1 MEENREAFS
10 GADNALPEESDKEKT
25 KKTVRKRKPAKTGDT
40 APEKNTAIRKSS
52 KAEKTDKVA
61 AAEKGIPDE
70 AESVSSISENTE
82 DIANALKDTSS
93 RDETA
98 GRKKKTPAKKHKKTV
113 SAKDEEV
120 PLPNGQNAAK
130 TSVAENEY
138 ESENHSAD
146 VPDIR
151 KEETPAKEN
160 TAEAVKAAVDEN
172 AGKTPRPKRSAG
184 RNKVSAGKKKSASY
198 ETNGAEN
205 KNADDMTSVLL
216 SSAAAENTAASDK
229 TPFAADDGDG
239 KPGPDLVSEIEA
251 AITAE
256 DNLLEVSSSENKSV
270 DRSRRKRGKG
280 AGKASGKSV
289 SAETAAVEATAEKET
304 ELKPKEESP
313 FTEESL
319 RTEESGVSS
328 GKQKAYSEK
337 GSGDRSRRKRGKG
350 AGKASEKSVST
361 ETAAVEA
368 TAEKET
374 ELKPKEESPFTEESL
389 RTEESGV
396 SSGKQKAYSEKGSGD
411 RSRRK
416 RGKGAGKASEKS
428 VSTETAAVEAT
439 AEKETELKPK
449 EESPFTEE
457 SLRTEESG
465 VSSGKQKA
473 YSEKGSGDRSRRKRG
488 KGAGKASEK
497 SVSTET
503 AAVEATAEKE
513 TELKPKEESPFTE
526 ESLRTEESGVSS
538 GKQKAY
544 SEKGS
549 GDRSRRKRGKDRK
562 QSGIKNA
569 NKISAEQKPDPNKKQ
584 ENAYVFER
592 KIFVPYEL
600 GRENIASVV
609 GYRSSDGKNIEGRYR
624 ARRKPKPV
632 PVPEVKKP
640 VIEEEPKFERK
651 EPDKKENK
659 VKTLDEVS
667 GGISQKDVALTKRRV
682 NEVLVGLFAN
692 KDEWLRKDLIN
703 AAILSYG
710 LSAEQL
716 MDKGSE
722 SIATRYKSLTGSVI
736 SEMLAQKQM
745 YYVENR
751 LRLTATVDETRE
763 QINYR
768 AEIAKLFEKKEAYS
782 RTEILDSLAGDRG
795 DTARSLAGTALRQL
809 EDAGEITRYRG
820 LYKLKKTEKYPATP
834 IGAHFIDTEKLY
846 LQARK
851 GKLRKDVYLYK
862 LKLMYMQAINILGSV
877 FMEVLALQAVKTLYG
892 DSVVRE
898 ELTAGPNDNG
908 IDGVV
913 EVVEPLGFRQLIL
926 IQAKTRQRLT
936 TSVTVKE
943 LREFVGVMNGEHAT
957 YGVMATNAGVHAE
970 GKKFAAKIPNLT
982 IIDMDRL
989 FDIALKKS
997 MGIVYDESGLPF
1009 LDADMFISYSLAV
1022 KDK

>member
-40 APEKNTAIRKSS
+40 APEKNKAVRKSS

-113 SAKDEEV
+113 AAKDEEV
-120 PLPNGQNAAK
+120 PLPDGQNAAK

-151 KEETPAKEN
+151 KEEGPAKEN
-160 TAEAVKAAVDEN
+160 ITEAVKAAADEN

-184 RNKVSAGKKKSASY
+184 RNKVSAGKKKSAAY

-239 KPGPDLVSEIEA
+239 KPVPDTGSETEET
-251 AITAE
+251 ITAE
-256 DNLLEVSSSENKSV
+256 DNLLEVSSSENKSA

-289 SAETAAVEATAEKET
+289 SA
-304 ELKPKEESP
+304 
-313 FTEESL
+313 
-319 RTEESGVSS
+319 
-328 GKQKAYSEK
+328 
-337 GSGDRSRRKRGKG
+337 
-350 AGKASEKSVST
+350 
-361 ETAAVEA
+361 
-368 TAEKET
+368 
-374 ELKPKEESPFTEESL
+374 
-389 RTEESGV
+389 
-396 SSGKQKAYSEKGSGD
+396 
-411 RSRRK
+411 
-416 RGKGAGKASEKS
+416 
-428 VSTETAAVEAT
+428 ETAAVEAT

>member
-25 KKTVRKRKPAKTGDT
+25 KKTVRKRKPVKTEDT

-113 SAKDEEV
+113 SAKDEEA
-120 PLPNGQNAAK
+120 PLSDGQNAAK
-130 TSVAENEY
+130 TSAAENEY
-138 ESENHSAD
+138 ESGNHSAD

-151 KEETPAKEN
+151 KEEGPAKEN
-160 TAEAVKAAVDEN
+160 ITEAVKAAADEN

-239 KPGPDLVSEIEA
+239 KSGPDLVSEIEA

-256 DNLLEVSSSENKSV
+256 DNLLEVSSSENKS
-270 DRSRRKRGKG
+270 
-280 AGKASGKSV
+280 A
-289 SAETAAVEATAEKET
+289 
-304 ELKPKEESP
+304 
-313 FTEESL
+313 
-319 RTEESGVSS
+319 
-328 GKQKAYSEK
+328 
-337 GSGDRSRRKRGKG
+337 DRSRRKRGKG

-368 TAEKET
+368 AAEKET
-374 ELKPKEESPFTEESL
+374 ELKPK
-389 RTEESGV
+389 
-396 SSGKQKAYSEKGSGD
+396 
-411 RSRRK
+411 
-416 RGKGAGKASEKS
+416 
-428 VSTETAAVEAT
+428 
-439 AEKETELKPK
+439 
-449 EESPFTEE
+449 
-457 SLRTEESG
+457 
-465 VSSGKQKA
+465 
-473 YSEKGSGDRSRRKRG
+473 
-488 KGAGKASEK
+488 
-497 SVSTET
+497 
-503 AAVEATAEKE
+503 
-513 TELKPKEESPFTE
+513 E

>member
-113 SAKDEEV
+113 AAKDEEV
-120 PLPNGQNAAK
+120 PLPDGQNAAK

-172 AGKTPRPKRSAG
+172 EDKTPRPKRSAG

-350 AGKASEKSVST
+350 AGKASGKSVS
-361 ETAAVEA
+361 A
-368 TAEKET
+368 
-374 ELKPKEESPFTEESL
+374 
-389 RTEESGV
+389 
-396 SSGKQKAYSEKGSGD
+396 
-411 RSRRK
+411 
-416 RGKGAGKASEKS
+416 
-428 VSTETAAVEAT
+428 
-439 AEKETELKPK
+439 
-449 EESPFTEE
+449 
-457 SLRTEESG
+457 
-465 VSSGKQKA
+465 
-473 YSEKGSGDRSRRKRG
+473 
-488 KGAGKASEK
+488 
-497 SVSTET
+497 ET

>member
-25 KKTVRKRKPAKTGDT
+25 KKTVRKRKPVKTEDT

-113 SAKDEEV
+113 AAKDEEV
-120 PLPNGQNAAK
+120 PLPDGQNAAK

-172 AGKTPRPKRSAG
+172 EDKTPRPKRSAG

-256 DNLLEVSSSENKSV
+256 DNLLEVSSSENKS
-270 DRSRRKRGKG
+270 
-280 AGKASGKSV
+280 A
-289 SAETAAVEATAEKET
+289 
-304 ELKPKEESP
+304 
-313 FTEESL
+313 
-319 RTEESGVSS
+319 
-328 GKQKAYSEK
+328 
-337 GSGDRSRRKRGKG
+337 DRSRRKRGKG

-368 TAEKET
+368 A
-374 ELKPKEESPFTEESL
+374 
-389 RTEESGV
+389 
-396 SSGKQKAYSEKGSGD
+396 
-411 RSRRK
+411 
-416 RGKGAGKASEKS
+416 
-428 VSTETAAVEAT
+428 
-439 AEKETELKPK
+439 
-449 EESPFTEE
+449 
-457 SLRTEESG
+457 
-465 VSSGKQKA
+465 
-473 YSEKGSGDRSRRKRG
+473 
-488 KGAGKASEK
+488 
-497 SVSTET
+497 
-503 AAVEATAEKE
+503 AEKE

>member
-113 SAKDEEV
+113 AAKDEEV
-120 PLPNGQNAAK
+120 PLPDGQNAAK

-172 AGKTPRPKRSAG
+172 EDKTPRPKRSAG

-289 SAETAAVEATAEKET
+289 SA
-304 ELKPKEESP
+304 
-313 FTEESL
+313 
-319 RTEESGVSS
+319 
-328 GKQKAYSEK
+328 
-337 GSGDRSRRKRGKG
+337 
-350 AGKASEKSVST
+350 
-361 ETAAVEA
+361 
-368 TAEKET
+368 
-374 ELKPKEESPFTEESL
+374 
-389 RTEESGV
+389 
-396 SSGKQKAYSEKGSGD
+396 
-411 RSRRK
+411 
-416 RGKGAGKASEKS
+416 
-428 VSTETAAVEAT
+428 
-439 AEKETELKPK
+439 
-449 EESPFTEE
+449 
-457 SLRTEESG
+457 
-465 VSSGKQKA
+465 
-473 YSEKGSGDRSRRKRG
+473 
-488 KGAGKASEK
+488 
-497 SVSTET
+497 ET

>member
-1 MEENREAFS
+1 
-10 GADNALPEESDKEKT
+10 
-25 KKTVRKRKPAKTGDT
+25 
-40 APEKNTAIRKSS
+40 
-52 KAEKTDKVA
+52 
-61 AAEKGIPDE
+61 
-70 AESVSSISENTE
+70 
-82 DIANALKDTSS
+82 
-93 RDETA
+93 
-98 GRKKKTPAKKHKKTV
+98 
-113 SAKDEEV
+113 
-120 PLPNGQNAAK
+120 
-130 TSVAENEY
+130 
-138 ESENHSAD
+138 
-146 VPDIR
+146 
-151 KEETPAKEN
+151 
-160 TAEAVKAAVDEN
+160 
-172 AGKTPRPKRSAG
+172 
-184 RNKVSAGKKKSASY
+184 
-198 ETNGAEN
+198 
-205 KNADDMTSVLL
+205 
-216 SSAAAENTAASDK
+216 
-229 TPFAADDGDG
+229 
-239 KPGPDLVSEIEA
+239 
-251 AITAE
+251 
-256 DNLLEVSSSENKSV
+256 
-270 DRSRRKRGKG
+270 
-280 AGKASGKSV
+280 
-289 SAETAAVEATAEKET
+289 
-304 ELKPKEESP
+304 
-313 FTEESL
+313 
-319 RTEESGVSS
+319 
-328 GKQKAYSEK
+328 
-337 GSGDRSRRKRGKG
+337 
-350 AGKASEKSVST
+350 
-361 ETAAVEA
+361 
-368 TAEKET
+368 
-374 ELKPKEESPFTEESL
+374 
-389 RTEESGV
+389 
-396 SSGKQKAYSEKGSGD
+396 
-411 RSRRK
+411 
-416 RGKGAGKASEKS
+416 
-428 VSTETAAVEAT
+428 
-439 AEKETELKPK
+439 
-449 EESPFTEE
+449 
-457 SLRTEESG
+457 
-465 VSSGKQKA
+465 
-473 YSEKGSGDRSRRKRG
+473 
-488 KGAGKASEK
+488 
-497 SVSTET
+497 
-503 AAVEATAEKE
+503 
-513 TELKPKEESPFTE
+513 
-526 ESLRTEESGVSS
+526 
-538 GKQKAY
+538 
-544 SEKGS
+544 
-549 GDRSRRKRGKDRK
+549 
-562 QSGIKNA
+562 
-569 NKISAEQKPDPNKKQ
+569 
-584 ENAYVFER
+584 
-592 KIFVPYEL
+592 
-600 GRENIASVV
+600 
-609 GYRSSDGKNIEGRYR
+609 
-624 ARRKPKPV
+624 
-632 PVPEVKKP
+632 

>member
-40 APEKNTAIRKSS
+40 APEKNKAVRKSS

-113 SAKDEEV
+113 AAKDEEV
-120 PLPNGQNAAK
+120 PLPDGQNAAK

-151 KEETPAKEN
+151 KEEGPAKEN
-160 TAEAVKAAVDEN
+160 ITEAVKAAADEN

-184 RNKVSAGKKKSASY
+184 RNKVSAGKKKSAAY

-256 DNLLEVSSSENKSV
+256 DNLLEVSSSENKS
-270 DRSRRKRGKG
+270 
-280 AGKASGKSV
+280 A
-289 SAETAAVEATAEKET
+289 
-304 ELKPKEESP
+304 
-313 FTEESL
+313 
-319 RTEESGVSS
+319 
-328 GKQKAYSEK
+328 
-337 GSGDRSRRKRGKG
+337 DRSRRKRGKG

-368 TAEKET
+368 A
-374 ELKPKEESPFTEESL
+374 
-389 RTEESGV
+389 
-396 SSGKQKAYSEKGSGD
+396 
-411 RSRRK
+411 
-416 RGKGAGKASEKS
+416 
-428 VSTETAAVEAT
+428 
-439 AEKETELKPK
+439 
-449 EESPFTEE
+449 
-457 SLRTEESG
+457 
-465 VSSGKQKA
+465 
-473 YSEKGSGDRSRRKRG
+473 
-488 KGAGKASEK
+488 
-497 SVSTET
+497 
-503 AAVEATAEKE
+503 AEKE

>member
-25 KKTVRKRKPAKTGDT
+25 KKTVRKRKPVKTEDT

-113 SAKDEEV
+113 SAKDEEA
-120 PLPNGQNAAK
+120 PLSDGQNAAK
-130 TSVAENEY
+130 TSAAENEY
-138 ESENHSAD
+138 ESGNHSAD

-151 KEETPAKEN
+151 KEEGPAKEN
-160 TAEAVKAAVDEN
+160 ITEAVKAAADEN

-239 KPGPDLVSEIEA
+239 KSGPDLVSEIEA

-256 DNLLEVSSSENKSV
+256 DNLLEVSSSENKS
-270 DRSRRKRGKG
+270 
-280 AGKASGKSV
+280 A
-289 SAETAAVEATAEKET
+289 
-304 ELKPKEESP
+304 
-313 FTEESL
+313 
-319 RTEESGVSS
+319 
-328 GKQKAYSEK
+328 
-337 GSGDRSRRKRGKG
+337 DRSRRKRGKG
-350 AGKASEKSVST
+350 AGKASEKSVS
-361 ETAAVEA
+361 A
-368 TAEKET
+368 
-374 ELKPKEESPFTEESL
+374 
-389 RTEESGV
+389 
-396 SSGKQKAYSEKGSGD
+396 
-411 RSRRK
+411 
-416 RGKGAGKASEKS
+416 
-428 VSTETAAVEAT
+428 
-439 AEKETELKPK
+439 
-449 EESPFTEE
+449 
-457 SLRTEESG
+457 
-465 VSSGKQKA
+465 
-473 YSEKGSGDRSRRKRG
+473 
-488 KGAGKASEK
+488 
-497 SVSTET
+497 ET

>member
-113 SAKDEEV
+113 AAKDEEV

-256 DNLLEVSSSENKSV
+256 DNLLEVSSSENKSA

-289 SAETAAVEATAEKET
+289 SA
-304 ELKPKEESP
+304 
-313 FTEESL
+313 
-319 RTEESGVSS
+319 
-328 GKQKAYSEK
+328 
-337 GSGDRSRRKRGKG
+337 
-350 AGKASEKSVST
+350 
-361 ETAAVEA
+361 
-368 TAEKET
+368 
-374 ELKPKEESPFTEESL
+374 
-389 RTEESGV
+389 
-396 SSGKQKAYSEKGSGD
+396 
-411 RSRRK
+411 
-416 RGKGAGKASEKS
+416 
-428 VSTETAAVEAT
+428 
-439 AEKETELKPK
+439 
-449 EESPFTEE
+449 
-457 SLRTEESG
+457 
-465 VSSGKQKA
+465 
-473 YSEKGSGDRSRRKRG
+473 
-488 KGAGKASEK
+488 
-497 SVSTET
+497 ET

>member
-113 SAKDEEV
+113 AAKDEEV
-120 PLPNGQNAAK
+120 PLPDGQNAAK

-160 TAEAVKAAVDEN
+160 ITEAVKAAADEN

-256 DNLLEVSSSENKSV
+256 DNLLEVSSSENKS
-270 DRSRRKRGKG
+270 
-280 AGKASGKSV
+280 A
-289 SAETAAVEATAEKET
+289 
-304 ELKPKEESP
+304 
-313 FTEESL
+313 
-319 RTEESGVSS
+319 
-328 GKQKAYSEK
+328 
-337 GSGDRSRRKRGKG
+337 DRSRRKRGKG

-368 TAEKET
+368 A
-374 ELKPKEESPFTEESL
+374 
-389 RTEESGV
+389 
-396 SSGKQKAYSEKGSGD
+396 
-411 RSRRK
+411 
-416 RGKGAGKASEKS
+416 
-428 VSTETAAVEAT
+428 
-439 AEKETELKPK
+439 
-449 EESPFTEE
+449 
-457 SLRTEESG
+457 
-465 VSSGKQKA
+465 
-473 YSEKGSGDRSRRKRG
+473 
-488 KGAGKASEK
+488 
-497 SVSTET
+497 
-503 AAVEATAEKE
+503 AEKE

-609 GYRSSDGKNIEGRYR
+609 GYRSSYGKNIEGRYR

>member
-40 APEKNTAIRKSS
+40 APEKNKAVRKSS

-70 AESVSSISENTE
+70 DESVLSVSENTE

-93 RDETA
+93 REETA
-98 GRKKKTPAKKHKKTV
+98 GRKNKTPAKKHKKTV
-113 SAKDEEV
+113 SAKDEEA
-120 PLPNGQNAAK
+120 PLSDGQNAVK

-160 TAEAVKAAVDEN
+160 TAEAVKAAADEN

-256 DNLLEVSSSENKSV
+256 DNLLEVSSSENKS
-270 DRSRRKRGKG
+270 
-280 AGKASGKSV
+280 A
-289 SAETAAVEATAEKET
+289 
-304 ELKPKEESP
+304 
-313 FTEESL
+313 
-319 RTEESGVSS
+319 
-328 GKQKAYSEK
+328 
-337 GSGDRSRRKRGKG
+337 DRSRRKRGKG
-350 AGKASEKSVST
+350 AGKASEKSVSA

-368 TAEKET
+368 A
-374 ELKPKEESPFTEESL
+374 
-389 RTEESGV
+389 
-396 SSGKQKAYSEKGSGD
+396 
-411 RSRRK
+411 
-416 RGKGAGKASEKS
+416 
-428 VSTETAAVEAT
+428 
-439 AEKETELKPK
+439 
-449 EESPFTEE
+449 
-457 SLRTEESG
+457 
-465 VSSGKQKA
+465 
-473 YSEKGSGDRSRRKRG
+473 
-488 KGAGKASEK
+488 
-497 SVSTET
+497 
-503 AAVEATAEKE
+503 AEKE

>member
-40 APEKNTAIRKSS
+40 APEKNKAVRKSS

-113 SAKDEEV
+113 AAKDEEV
-120 PLPNGQNAAK
+120 PLPDGQNAAK

-239 KPGPDLVSEIEA
+239 KPGPDLVSEIEET
-251 AITAE
+251 ITAE
-256 DNLLEVSSSENKSV
+256 DNLLEVSSSENKSA

-289 SAETAAVEATAEKET
+289 SAETAAVEAA
-304 ELKPKEESP
+304 
-313 FTEESL
+313 
-319 RTEESGVSS
+319 
-328 GKQKAYSEK
+328 
-337 GSGDRSRRKRGKG
+337 
-350 AGKASEKSVST
+350 
-361 ETAAVEA
+361 
-368 TAEKET
+368 
-374 ELKPKEESPFTEESL
+374 
-389 RTEESGV
+389 
-396 SSGKQKAYSEKGSGD
+396 
-411 RSRRK
+411 
-416 RGKGAGKASEKS
+416 
-428 VSTETAAVEAT
+428 
-439 AEKETELKPK
+439 
-449 EESPFTEE
+449 
-457 SLRTEESG
+457 
-465 VSSGKQKA
+465 
-473 YSEKGSGDRSRRKRG
+473 
-488 KGAGKASEK
+488 
-497 SVSTET
+497 
-503 AAVEATAEKE
+503 AEKE

-609 GYRSSDGKNIEGRYR
+609 GYRSSYGKNIDGRYR

-997 MGIVYDESGLPF
+997 MGIVYDELGLPF

>member
-113 SAKDEEV
+113 SAKDEEA
-120 PLPNGQNAAK
+120 PLSDGQNAVK
-130 TSVAENEY
+130 TSAAENEY
-138 ESENHSAD
+138 ESGNHSAD

-151 KEETPAKEN
+151 KEEGPAKEN
-160 TAEAVKAAVDEN
+160 ITEAVKAAADEN

-256 DNLLEVSSSENKSV
+256 DNLLEVSSSENKSA

-280 AGKASGKSV
+280 AGKASEKSV
-289 SAETAAVEATAEKET
+289 SAETAAVEAAAEKET
-304 ELKPKEESP
+304 EFKPKEESP

-337 GSGDRSRRKRGKG
+337 DSGDRSRRKRGKG
-350 AGKASEKSVST
+350 AGKASEKSVS
-361 ETAAVEA
+361 A
-368 TAEKET
+368 
-374 ELKPKEESPFTEESL
+374 
-389 RTEESGV
+389 
-396 SSGKQKAYSEKGSGD
+396 
-411 RSRRK
+411 
-416 RGKGAGKASEKS
+416 
-428 VSTETAAVEAT
+428 
-439 AEKETELKPK
+439 
-449 EESPFTEE
+449 
-457 SLRTEESG
+457 
-465 VSSGKQKA
+465 
-473 YSEKGSGDRSRRKRG
+473 
-488 KGAGKASEK
+488 
-497 SVSTET
+497 ET

>member
-40 APEKNTAIRKSS
+40 APEKNKAVRKSS

-113 SAKDEEV
+113 AAKDEEV
-120 PLPNGQNAAK
+120 PLPDGQNAAK

-151 KEETPAKEN
+151 KEEGPAKEN
-160 TAEAVKAAVDEN
+160 ITEAVKAAADEN

-184 RNKVSAGKKKSASY
+184 RNKVSAGKKKSAAY

-239 KPGPDLVSEIEA
+239 KPVPDTGSETEET
-251 AITAE
+251 ITAE
-256 DNLLEVSSSENKSV
+256 DNLLEVSSSENKS
-270 DRSRRKRGKG
+270 
-280 AGKASGKSV
+280 A
-289 SAETAAVEATAEKET
+289 
-304 ELKPKEESP
+304 
-313 FTEESL
+313 
-319 RTEESGVSS
+319 
-328 GKQKAYSEK
+328 
-337 GSGDRSRRKRGKG
+337 
-350 AGKASEKSVST
+350 
-361 ETAAVEA
+361 
-368 TAEKET
+368 
-374 ELKPKEESPFTEESL
+374 
-389 RTEESGV
+389 
-396 SSGKQKAYSEKGSGD
+396 D

>member
-25 KKTVRKRKPAKTGDT
+25 KKTVRKRKPVKTEDT

-98 GRKKKTPAKKHKKTV
+98 GRKKKTPATKHKKTV
-113 SAKDEEV
+113 AAKDEEV
-120 PLPNGQNAAK
+120 PLPDGQNSAK

-160 TAEAVKAAVDEN
+160 TAEAVKAAADEN

-256 DNLLEVSSSENKSV
+256 DNLLEVSSSENKS
-270 DRSRRKRGKG
+270 
-280 AGKASGKSV
+280 A
-289 SAETAAVEATAEKET
+289 
-304 ELKPKEESP
+304 
-313 FTEESL
+313 
-319 RTEESGVSS
+319 
-328 GKQKAYSEK
+328 
-337 GSGDRSRRKRGKG
+337 DRSRRKRGKG

-368 TAEKET
+368 A
-374 ELKPKEESPFTEESL
+374 
-389 RTEESGV
+389 
-396 SSGKQKAYSEKGSGD
+396 
-411 RSRRK
+411 
-416 RGKGAGKASEKS
+416 
-428 VSTETAAVEAT
+428 
-439 AEKETELKPK
+439 
-449 EESPFTEE
+449 
-457 SLRTEESG
+457 
-465 VSSGKQKA
+465 
-473 YSEKGSGDRSRRKRG
+473 
-488 KGAGKASEK
+488 
-497 SVSTET
+497 
-503 AAVEATAEKE
+503 AEKE

>member
-40 APEKNTAIRKSS
+40 APEKNTAVRKSS

-93 RDETA
+93 REETA

-113 SAKDEEV
+113 AAKDEEV
-120 PLPNGQNAAK
+120 PLPDGQNAAK

-138 ESENHSAD
+138 ESGNHSAD

-151 KEETPAKEN
+151 KEEGPAKEN
-160 TAEAVKAAVDEN
+160 ITEAVKAAADEN
-172 AGKTPRPKRSAG
+172 AGKTPRPKRSAA

-256 DNLLEVSSSENKSV
+256 DNLLEVSSSENKSA

-280 AGKASGKSV
+280 AGKASEKSV
-289 SAETAAVEATAEKET
+289 STETAAVEAAAEKET
-304 ELKPKEESP
+304 EFKPKEESP

-337 GSGDRSRRKRGKG
+337 GSGDRSRRKRGK
-350 AGKASEKSVST
+350 V
-361 ETAAVEA
+361 
-368 TAEKET
+368 
-374 ELKPKEESPFTEESL
+374 
-389 RTEESGV
+389 
-396 SSGKQKAYSEKGSGD
+396 
-411 RSRRK
+411 
-416 RGKGAGKASEKS
+416 
-428 VSTETAAVEAT
+428 
-439 AEKETELKPK
+439 
-449 EESPFTEE
+449 
-457 SLRTEESG
+457 
-465 VSSGKQKA
+465 
-473 YSEKGSGDRSRRKRG
+473 
-488 KGAGKASEK
+488 
-497 SVSTET
+497 
-503 AAVEATAEKE
+503 
-513 TELKPKEESPFTE
+513 
-526 ESLRTEESGVSS
+526 
-538 GKQKAY
+538 
-544 SEKGS
+544 
-549 GDRSRRKRGKDRK
+549 RK

>member
-25 KKTVRKRKPAKTGDT
+25 KKTVRKRKPAKAEDT

-113 SAKDEEV
+113 AAKDEEV
-120 PLPNGQNAAK
+120 PLPDGQNAAK

-160 TAEAVKAAVDEN
+160 ITEAVKAAADEN

-239 KPGPDLVSEIEA
+239 KPVPDTGSETEET
-251 AITAE
+251 ITAE
-256 DNLLEVSSSENKSV
+256 DNLLEVSSFENKS
-270 DRSRRKRGKG
+270 
-280 AGKASGKSV
+280 A
-289 SAETAAVEATAEKET
+289 
-304 ELKPKEESP
+304 
-313 FTEESL
+313 
-319 RTEESGVSS
+319 
-328 GKQKAYSEK
+328 
-337 GSGDRSRRKRGKG
+337 DRSRRKRGKG
-350 AGKASEKSVST
+350 AGKASEKSVS
-361 ETAAVEA
+361 A
-368 TAEKET
+368 
-374 ELKPKEESPFTEESL
+374 
-389 RTEESGV
+389 
-396 SSGKQKAYSEKGSGD
+396 
-411 RSRRK
+411 
-416 RGKGAGKASEKS
+416 
-428 VSTETAAVEAT
+428 
-439 AEKETELKPK
+439 
-449 EESPFTEE
+449 
-457 SLRTEESG
+457 
-465 VSSGKQKA
+465 
-473 YSEKGSGDRSRRKRG
+473 
-488 KGAGKASEK
+488 
-497 SVSTET
+497 ET

-584 ENAYVFER
+584 ENAYLFER

>member
-25 KKTVRKRKPAKTGDT
+25 KKTVRKRKPAKTEDT

-113 SAKDEEV
+113 AAKDEEV
-120 PLPNGQNAAK
+120 PLPDGQNAAK

-172 AGKTPRPKRSAG
+172 EDKTPRPKRSAG

-256 DNLLEVSSSENKSV
+256 DNLLEVSSSENKS
-270 DRSRRKRGKG
+270 
-280 AGKASGKSV
+280 A
-289 SAETAAVEATAEKET
+289 
-304 ELKPKEESP
+304 
-313 FTEESL
+313 
-319 RTEESGVSS
+319 
-328 GKQKAYSEK
+328 
-337 GSGDRSRRKRGKG
+337 DRSRRKRGKG

-368 TAEKET
+368 A
-374 ELKPKEESPFTEESL
+374 
-389 RTEESGV
+389 
-396 SSGKQKAYSEKGSGD
+396 
-411 RSRRK
+411 
-416 RGKGAGKASEKS
+416 
-428 VSTETAAVEAT
+428 
-439 AEKETELKPK
+439 
-449 EESPFTEE
+449 
-457 SLRTEESG
+457 
-465 VSSGKQKA
+465 
-473 YSEKGSGDRSRRKRG
+473 
-488 KGAGKASEK
+488 
-497 SVSTET
+497 
-503 AAVEATAEKE
+503 AEKE

>member
-25 KKTVRKRKPAKTGDT
+25 KKTVRKRKPAKAEDT

-98 GRKKKTPAKKHKKTV
+98 GRKKKTPAKKLKKTV
-113 SAKDEEV
+113 AAKDEEV
-120 PLPNGQNAAK
+120 PLPDGQNAAK

-160 TAEAVKAAVDEN
+160 ITEAVKAAADEN

-256 DNLLEVSSSENKSV
+256 DNLLEVSSSENN
-270 DRSRRKRGKG
+270 
-280 AGKASGKSV
+280 
-289 SAETAAVEATAEKET
+289 SA
-304 ELKPKEESP
+304 
-313 FTEESL
+313 
-319 RTEESGVSS
+319 
-328 GKQKAYSEK
+328 
-337 GSGDRSRRKRGKG
+337 DRSRRKRGKG

-368 TAEKET
+368 A
-374 ELKPKEESPFTEESL
+374 
-389 RTEESGV
+389 
-396 SSGKQKAYSEKGSGD
+396 
-411 RSRRK
+411 
-416 RGKGAGKASEKS
+416 
-428 VSTETAAVEAT
+428 
-439 AEKETELKPK
+439 
-449 EESPFTEE
+449 
-457 SLRTEESG
+457 
-465 VSSGKQKA
+465 
-473 YSEKGSGDRSRRKRG
+473 
-488 KGAGKASEK
+488 
-497 SVSTET
+497 
-503 AAVEATAEKE
+503 AEKE

>member
-25 KKTVRKRKPAKTGDT
+25 KKTVRKRKPVKTEDT

-113 SAKDEEV
+113 SAKDEEA
-120 PLPNGQNAAK
+120 PLSDGQNAVK
-130 TSVAENEY
+130 TSAAENEY
-138 ESENHSAD
+138 ESGNHSAD

-151 KEETPAKEN
+151 KEEGPAKEN
-160 TAEAVKAAVDEN
+160 ITEAVKAAADEN

-239 KPGPDLVSEIEA
+239 KSGPDLVSEIEA

-256 DNLLEVSSSENKSV
+256 DNLLEVSSSENKSA

-280 AGKASGKSV
+280 AGKASEKSV
-289 SAETAAVEATAEKET
+289 SAETAAVEAAAEKET

-350 AGKASEKSVST
+350 AGKASEKSVSA

-368 TAEKET
+368 A
-374 ELKPKEESPFTEESL
+374 
-389 RTEESGV
+389 
-396 SSGKQKAYSEKGSGD
+396 
-411 RSRRK
+411 
-416 RGKGAGKASEKS
+416 
-428 VSTETAAVEAT
+428 
-439 AEKETELKPK
+439 
-449 EESPFTEE
+449 
-457 SLRTEESG
+457 
-465 VSSGKQKA
+465 
-473 YSEKGSGDRSRRKRG
+473 
-488 KGAGKASEK
+488 
-497 SVSTET
+497 
-503 AAVEATAEKE
+503 AEKE

-795 DTARSLAGTALRQL
+795 DTARSLVGTALRQL

>member
-25 KKTVRKRKPAKTGDT
+25 KKTVRKRKPAKTEDT

-113 SAKDEEV
+113 AAKDEEV
-120 PLPNGQNAAK
+120 PLPDGQNAAK

-160 TAEAVKAAVDEN
+160 TAEAVKAAADEN

-256 DNLLEVSSSENKSV
+256 DNLLEVSSSENKS
-270 DRSRRKRGKG
+270 
-280 AGKASGKSV
+280 A
-289 SAETAAVEATAEKET
+289 
-304 ELKPKEESP
+304 
-313 FTEESL
+313 
-319 RTEESGVSS
+319 
-328 GKQKAYSEK
+328 
-337 GSGDRSRRKRGKG
+337 
-350 AGKASEKSVST
+350 
-361 ETAAVEA
+361 
-368 TAEKET
+368 
-374 ELKPKEESPFTEESL
+374 
-389 RTEESGV
+389 
-396 SSGKQKAYSEKGSGD
+396 
-411 RSRRK
+411 
-416 RGKGAGKASEKS
+416 
-428 VSTETAAVEAT
+428 
-439 AEKETELKPK
+439 
-449 EESPFTEE
+449 
-457 SLRTEESG
+457 
-465 VSSGKQKA
+465 
-473 YSEKGSGDRSRRKRG
+473 DRSRRKRG

>member
-25 KKTVRKRKPAKTGDT
+25 KKTVRKRKPAKAEDT

-113 SAKDEEV
+113 AAKDEEV
-120 PLPNGQNAAK
+120 PLPDGQNAAK

-172 AGKTPRPKRSAG
+172 EDKTPRPKRSAG

-256 DNLLEVSSSENKSV
+256 DNLLEVSSSENKS
-270 DRSRRKRGKG
+270 
-280 AGKASGKSV
+280 A
-289 SAETAAVEATAEKET
+289 
-304 ELKPKEESP
+304 
-313 FTEESL
+313 
-319 RTEESGVSS
+319 
-328 GKQKAYSEK
+328 
-337 GSGDRSRRKRGKG
+337 
-350 AGKASEKSVST
+350 
-361 ETAAVEA
+361 
-368 TAEKET
+368 
-374 ELKPKEESPFTEESL
+374 
-389 RTEESGV
+389 
-396 SSGKQKAYSEKGSGD
+396 
-411 RSRRK
+411 
-416 RGKGAGKASEKS
+416 
-428 VSTETAAVEAT
+428 
-439 AEKETELKPK
+439 
-449 EESPFTEE
+449 
-457 SLRTEESG
+457 
-465 VSSGKQKA
+465 
-473 YSEKGSGDRSRRKRG
+473 
-488 KGAGKASEK
+488 
-497 SVSTET
+497 
-503 AAVEATAEKE
+503 
-513 TELKPKEESPFTE
+513 
-526 ESLRTEESGVSS
+526 
-538 GKQKAY
+538 
-544 SEKGS
+544 
-549 GDRSRRKRGKDRK
+549 DRSRRKRGKDRK

>member
-25 KKTVRKRKPAKTGDT
+25 KKTVRKRKPAKTEDT

-113 SAKDEEV
+113 AAKDEEV
-120 PLPNGQNAAK
+120 PLPDGQNAAK

-172 AGKTPRPKRSAG
+172 EDKTPRPKRSAG

-256 DNLLEVSSSENKSV
+256 DNLLEVSSSENKS
-270 DRSRRKRGKG
+270 
-280 AGKASGKSV
+280 A
-289 SAETAAVEATAEKET
+289 
-304 ELKPKEESP
+304 
-313 FTEESL
+313 
-319 RTEESGVSS
+319 
-328 GKQKAYSEK
+328 
-337 GSGDRSRRKRGKG
+337 
-350 AGKASEKSVST
+350 
-361 ETAAVEA
+361 
-368 TAEKET
+368 
-374 ELKPKEESPFTEESL
+374 
-389 RTEESGV
+389 
-396 SSGKQKAYSEKGSGD
+396 
-411 RSRRK
+411 
-416 RGKGAGKASEKS
+416 
-428 VSTETAAVEAT
+428 
-439 AEKETELKPK
+439 
-449 EESPFTEE
+449 
-457 SLRTEESG
+457 
-465 VSSGKQKA
+465 
-473 YSEKGSGDRSRRKRG
+473 DRSRRKRG

-703 AAILSYG
+703 AVILSYG

>member
-25 KKTVRKRKPAKTGDT
+25 KKTVRKRKPVKTEDT

-113 SAKDEEV
+113 SAKDEEA
-120 PLPNGQNAAK
+120 PLSDGQNAAK

-172 AGKTPRPKRSAG
+172 EDKTPRPKRSAG
-184 RNKVSAGKKKSASY
+184 RKKIPAGKKKSAAY

-205 KNADDMTSVLL
+205 KNADDMTSALL

-256 DNLLEVSSSENKSV
+256 DNLLEVSFSENKSA

-280 AGKASGKSV
+280 AGKASEKSV
-289 SAETAAVEATAEKET
+289 SAETAAVEAAAEKET

-350 AGKASEKSVST
+350 AGKASEKSVSA

-368 TAEKET
+368 A
-374 ELKPKEESPFTEESL
+374 
-389 RTEESGV
+389 
-396 SSGKQKAYSEKGSGD
+396 
-411 RSRRK
+411 
-416 RGKGAGKASEKS
+416 
-428 VSTETAAVEAT
+428 
-439 AEKETELKPK
+439 
-449 EESPFTEE
+449 
-457 SLRTEESG
+457 
-465 VSSGKQKA
+465 
-473 YSEKGSGDRSRRKRG
+473 
-488 KGAGKASEK
+488 
-497 SVSTET
+497 
-503 AAVEATAEKE
+503 AEKE

>member
-25 KKTVRKRKPAKTGDT
+25 KKTVRKRKPAKTEDT

-113 SAKDEEV
+113 AAKDEEV
-120 PLPNGQNAAK
+120 PLPDGQNAAK

-146 VPDIR
+146 VPVIR

-160 TAEAVKAAVDEN
+160 TAEAVKAAVDEDED
-172 AGKTPRPKRSAG
+172 KTPRPKRSAG

-256 DNLLEVSSSENKSV
+256 DNLLEVSSSENKS
-270 DRSRRKRGKG
+270 
-280 AGKASGKSV
+280 A
-289 SAETAAVEATAEKET
+289 
-304 ELKPKEESP
+304 
-313 FTEESL
+313 
-319 RTEESGVSS
+319 
-328 GKQKAYSEK
+328 
-337 GSGDRSRRKRGKG
+337 DRSRRKRGKG

-368 TAEKET
+368 A
-374 ELKPKEESPFTEESL
+374 
-389 RTEESGV
+389 
-396 SSGKQKAYSEKGSGD
+396 
-411 RSRRK
+411 
-416 RGKGAGKASEKS
+416 
-428 VSTETAAVEAT
+428 
-439 AEKETELKPK
+439 
-449 EESPFTEE
+449 
-457 SLRTEESG
+457 
-465 VSSGKQKA
+465 
-473 YSEKGSGDRSRRKRG
+473 
-488 KGAGKASEK
+488 
-497 SVSTET
+497 
-503 AAVEATAEKE
+503 AEKE

>member
-25 KKTVRKRKPAKTGDT
+25 KKTVRKRKPAKAEDT

-113 SAKDEEV
+113 AAKDEEV
-120 PLPNGQNAAK
+120 PLPDGQNAAK

-172 AGKTPRPKRSAG
+172 EDKTPRPKRSAG

-256 DNLLEVSSSENKSV
+256 DNLLEVSSSENKS
-270 DRSRRKRGKG
+270 
-280 AGKASGKSV
+280 A
-289 SAETAAVEATAEKET
+289 
-304 ELKPKEESP
+304 
-313 FTEESL
+313 
-319 RTEESGVSS
+319 
-328 GKQKAYSEK
+328 
-337 GSGDRSRRKRGKG
+337 DRSRRKRGKG
-350 AGKASEKSVST
+350 AGKASEKSVSA

-368 TAEKET
+368 A
-374 ELKPKEESPFTEESL
+374 
-389 RTEESGV
+389 
-396 SSGKQKAYSEKGSGD
+396 
-411 RSRRK
+411 
-416 RGKGAGKASEKS
+416 
-428 VSTETAAVEAT
+428 
-439 AEKETELKPK
+439 
-449 EESPFTEE
+449 
-457 SLRTEESG
+457 
-465 VSSGKQKA
+465 
-473 YSEKGSGDRSRRKRG
+473 
-488 KGAGKASEK
+488 
-497 SVSTET
+497 
-503 AAVEATAEKE
+503 AEKE

>member
-25 KKTVRKRKPAKTGDT
+25 KKTVRKRKPAKAEDT

-113 SAKDEEV
+113 SAKDEEA
-120 PLPNGQNAAK
+120 PLSDGQNAVK
-130 TSVAENEY
+130 TSAAENEY
-138 ESENHSAD
+138 ESGNHSAD

-151 KEETPAKEN
+151 KEEGPAKEN
-160 TAEAVKAAVDEN
+160 ITEAVKAAADEN
-172 AGKTPRPKRSAG
+172 TGKTPRPKRSAG

-239 KPGPDLVSEIEA
+239 KSGPDLVSEIEA

-256 DNLLEVSSSENKSV
+256 DNLLEVSSSENKSA

-280 AGKASGKSV
+280 AGKASEKSV

-313 FTEESL
+313 FTEES
-319 RTEESGVSS
+319 
-328 GKQKAYSEK
+328 
-337 GSGDRSRRKRGKG
+337 
-350 AGKASEKSVST
+350 
-361 ETAAVEA
+361 
-368 TAEKET
+368 
-374 ELKPKEESPFTEESL
+374 F
-389 RTEESGV
+389 
-396 SSGKQKAYSEKGSGD
+396 
-411 RSRRK
+411 
-416 RGKGAGKASEKS
+416 
-428 VSTETAAVEAT
+428 
-439 AEKETELKPK
+439 
-449 EESPFTEE
+449 
-457 SLRTEESG
+457 
-465 VSSGKQKA
+465 
-473 YSEKGSGDRSRRKRG
+473 
-488 KGAGKASEK
+488 
-497 SVSTET
+497 
-503 AAVEATAEKE
+503 
-513 TELKPKEESPFTE
+513 
-526 ESLRTEESGVSS
+526 RTEESGVSS

-609 GYRSSDGKNIEGRYR
+609 GYRSSYGKNIEGRYR

>member
-113 SAKDEEV
+113 SAKDEEA
-120 PLPNGQNAAK
+120 PLSDGQNAVK
-130 TSVAENEY
+130 TSAAENEY
-138 ESENHSAD
+138 ESGNHSAD

-151 KEETPAKEN
+151 KEEGPAKEN
-160 TAEAVKAAVDEN
+160 ITEAVKAAADEN

-256 DNLLEVSSSENKSV
+256 DNLLEVSSSENKSA

-280 AGKASGKSV
+280 AGKASEKSV

-337 GSGDRSRRKRGKG
+337 DSGDRSRRKRGKG
-350 AGKASEKSVST
+350 AGKASEKSVS
-361 ETAAVEA
+361 A
-368 TAEKET
+368 
-374 ELKPKEESPFTEESL
+374 
-389 RTEESGV
+389 
-396 SSGKQKAYSEKGSGD
+396 
-411 RSRRK
+411 
-416 RGKGAGKASEKS
+416 
-428 VSTETAAVEAT
+428 
-439 AEKETELKPK
+439 
-449 EESPFTEE
+449 
-457 SLRTEESG
+457 
-465 VSSGKQKA
+465 
-473 YSEKGSGDRSRRKRG
+473 
-488 KGAGKASEK
+488 
-497 SVSTET
+497 ET